1 MVSEITSIKLHQDI
15 TRRDSYTYVF
25 NSADWN
31 EFKIFIQTMVKKHE
45 FDRMYDLYQ
54 NIYSII
60 QHMSLNDIAM
70 IMRSGEDILF
80 KSTSDESVPNISLID
95 LIKEYI
101 RRHYDKDIYWTSGE
115 TLKINED
122 WDFLNAD

>member
-1 MVSEITSIKLHQDI
+1 MVGEITSIKLHQDI

>member
-1 MVSEITSIKLHQDI
+1 MVGEITSIKLHQDI

-45 FDRMYDLYQ
+45 FDRIYDLYQ